1 MAAMTETMPIFEHYQ
16 EELSHFLSQIQTV
29 HVLDHSVS
37 ERLESASQELARLI
51 KDQPLIPK
59 SVLWQMRAAMKILR
73 AEAPYMPSKQR
84 AMNDMAD
91 RLEMTF
97 DLILLGE
104 DHGDRRPDAPRN
116 L

>member
-1 MAAMTETMPIFEHYQ
+1 MTENLTFFEAFTL
-16 EELSHFLSQIQTV
+16 ELGDFLGKVQLGRSFDV
-29 HVLDHSVS
+29 AAFKRLDEDSRTIAKLLKN
-37 ERLESASQELARLI
+37 RL
-51 KDQPLIPK
+51 LIPRF
-59 SVLWQMRAAMKILR
+59 VLNEMRTAMKILR
-73 AEAPYMPSKQR
+73 AEAPYMPNEQC

-104 DHGDRRPDAPRN
+104 DHEDRIPGTPRI

>member
-1 MAAMTETMPIFEHYQ
+1 MTENHTFFQ
-16 EELSHFLSQIQTV
+16 AFTLELNDFLGKIQLGRRFDV
-29 HVLDHSVS
+29 AAF
-37 ERLESASQELARLI
+37 ERLDEDSQTIAKLL
-51 KDQPLIPK
+51 KSQLLVPK
-59 SVLWQMRAAMKILR
+59 SVLNEMRMAMKILR
-73 AEAPYMPSKQR
+73 AEAPYMPSEQR

-104 DHGDRRPDAPRN
+104 DHGDRTPGVPRI